1 MTFMTVNEAK
11 RKLAEL
17 QRKQRA
23 YRHATSLLYYDG
35 VTTAPRGT
43 AANRGETLSILSG
56 IQYELLVGRET
67 SEILATLDAHREM
80 LDGKT
85 CRIVDLMLKSLRE
98 TRCIPQ
104 EEYVAY
110 QTLLNEADDVWH
122 RAKEEN
128 DYAAF
133 EPYLAQIIETNIRF
147 AGYIAPD
154 KHPCD
159 YWLDQYEGG
168 LTMEKCDT
176 FFAALRE
183 RIVPLVRELKRLR
196 PGVVLSVDTRKSAV
210 ARAVLELGV
219 EIINDVSLLR
229 YDPALART
237 VAEYG
242 AALVLCHSRGTPEN
256 MRSGTFCVYP
266 EGVVAGVMRE
276 LSPAAESA
284 EAAGV
289 RPENIIYDPGIGF
302 AKTPEQDWTLL
313 REIGKFRTLGPVL
326 AGISRK
332 SFLGAFLDQKE
343 PQLRLGGTLAGVLYL
358 ADAGVE
364 ILRVH
369 DVRQAG
375 DALRV
380 HWKLREGK

>member
-1 MTFMTVNEAK
+1 MFEFNRFRQSYNRPLLMGIVN
-11 RKLAEL
+11 
-17 QRKQRA
+17 
-23 YRHATSLLYYDG
+23 ATGDSF
-35 VTTAPRGT
+35 
-43 AANRGETLSILSG
+43 
-56 IQYELLVGRET
+56 
-67 SEILATLDAHREM
+67 SEGSASSASDALDR
-80 LDGKT
+80 
-85 CRIVDLMLKSLRE
+85 
-98 TRCIPQ
+98 
-104 EEYVAY
+104 
-110 QTLLNEADDVWH
+110 
-122 RAKEEN
+122 
-128 DYAAF
+128 
-133 EPYLAQIIETNIRF
+133 
-147 AGYIAPD
+147 
-154 KHPCD
+154 
-159 YWLDQYEGG
+159 
-168 LTMEKCDT
+168 
-176 FFAALRE
+176 ALRLLDDGADLLDVGGESARAAAREIPVAEELE

-266 EGVVAGVMRE
+266 EGVVAGVMQE

-380 HWKLREGK
+380 HGKLREGK

>member
-1 MTFMTVNEAK
+1 MFEFNRFRQSYNRPLLMGIVN
-11 RKLAEL
+11 
-17 QRKQRA
+17 
-23 YRHATSLLYYDG
+23 ATGDSF
-35 VTTAPRGT
+35 
-43 AANRGETLSILSG
+43 
-56 IQYELLVGRET
+56 
-67 SEILATLDAHREM
+67 SEGSASSASDALDR
-80 LDGKT
+80 
-85 CRIVDLMLKSLRE
+85 
-98 TRCIPQ
+98 
-104 EEYVAY
+104 
-110 QTLLNEADDVWH
+110 
-122 RAKEEN
+122 
-128 DYAAF
+128 
-133 EPYLAQIIETNIRF
+133 
-147 AGYIAPD
+147 
-154 KHPCD
+154 
-159 YWLDQYEGG
+159 
-168 LTMEKCDT
+168 
-176 FFAALRE
+176 ALRLLDDGADLLDVGGESTRPSAREVPAEEELE
-183 RIVPLVRELKRLR
+183 RIVPLVRELKRRR
-196 PGVVLSVDTRKSAV
+196 PDVVLSVDTRKSMV

-284 EAAGV
+284 AAAGV

>member
-1 MTFMTVNEAK
+1 MFEFNRFRQSYNRPLLMGIVN
-11 RKLAEL
+11 
-17 QRKQRA
+17 
-23 YRHATSLLYYDG
+23 ATGDSF
-35 VTTAPRGT
+35 
-43 AANRGETLSILSG
+43 
-56 IQYELLVGRET
+56 
-67 SEILATLDAHREM
+67 SEGSASSASDALDR
-80 LDGKT
+80 
-85 CRIVDLMLKSLRE
+85 
-98 TRCIPQ
+98 
-104 EEYVAY
+104 
-110 QTLLNEADDVWH
+110 
-122 RAKEEN
+122 
-128 DYAAF
+128 
-133 EPYLAQIIETNIRF
+133 
-147 AGYIAPD
+147 
-154 KHPCD
+154 
-159 YWLDQYEGG
+159 
-168 LTMEKCDT
+168 
-176 FFAALRE
+176 ALRLLDDGADLLDVGGESTRPSAREVPAEEELE
-183 RIVPLVRELKRLR
+183 RIVPLVRELKRRR
-196 PGVVLSVDTRKSAV
+196 PDVVLSVDTRKSMV

-256 MRSGTFCVYP
+256 MRSEAFCVYP

-284 EAAGV
+284 AAAGV